1 MFRRTR
7 YQYYTNVNY
16 LTCEQC
22 LAWHGVIRRHPRQF
36 PDASDGCERSIL
48 PVPPRERKAYR
59 EKGRR
64 MRVAARAE
72 LERRRLF
79 EEGLDGLADDPGRA
93 LASFRQ
99 AAGIDVYV
107 PDLERL
113 ADRHRP
119 LLERNVA
126 LRDALRGLFAKAFSD
141 KFGRRRYE
149 RLPEPMRLQREQVGI
164 ERIHELFR

>member
-16 LTCEQC
+16 LTCERC
-22 LAWHGVIRRHPRQF
+22 LGWHGAIRRNLRQF
-36 PDASDGCERSIL
+36 PDPSDGCERSVL
-48 PVPPRERKAYR
+48 PVRPRELRACR

-64 MRVAARAE
+64 MRDAARAE
-72 LERRRLF
+72 IQRRRLF
-79 EEGLDGLADDPGRA
+79 EEGLDTLPDDAGRA
-93 LASFRQ
+93 IASFRQ
-99 AAGIDVYV
+99 AAGIDVYI

-113 ADRHRP
+113 IDRHRTV
-119 LLERNVA
+119 LE
-126 LRDALRGLFAKAFSD
+126 LDTALRGTLRGVFVKAFSD

-149 RLPEPMRLQREQVGI
+149 RLPEPMRLQRERAGI